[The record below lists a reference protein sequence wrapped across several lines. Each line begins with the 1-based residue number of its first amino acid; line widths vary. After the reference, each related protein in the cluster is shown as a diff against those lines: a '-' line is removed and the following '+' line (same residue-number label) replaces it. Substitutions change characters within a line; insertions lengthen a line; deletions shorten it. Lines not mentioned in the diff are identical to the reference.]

1 MEENIGIDEIVIER
15 LRQVNGSKS
24 LKMQIFSLKFHPE
37 NIQVESIVEWR
48 VFAGISE
55 FLMRK
60 HLFKEF
66 LPSLHF
72 SLISYV
78 Y

>member
-1 MEENIGIDEIVIER
+1 MCMEENIGINEIVIER

-55 FLMRK
+55 F
-60 HLFKEF
+60 KEF

-72 SLISYV
+72 SLIS
-78 Y
+78 